1 MACVWRLVGPSLPPW
16 SEPVTALPALS
27 FGKSR
32 GVTVPATAPS
42 VLTFSAVGL
51 TWPDGAVA
59 FDGLDLL
66 VSPGRS
72 GLVGAN
78 GSGKYTLLRLAAGV
92 LKPTRGSVSVAGEVG
107 YLPQDLVLDR
117 SRRVDDVLGIGTA
130 LRALRALDAGS
141 GDPRD
146 LEAVGD
152 QWDVEERAVAE
163 LERLGLPA
171 SVLDR
176 SLGELSGGEAVRL
189 GLARLLLR
197 RPDVL
202 LLDEPTNNLDAAART
217 RLHDV
222 LGSWPRTLLVVSHD
236 RELLERVDRIGELR
250 DGAVRWYGGGFSA
263 YADQV
268 RAEQEAAE
276 QAVTAARSDVRRQQA
291 DRVEAERVVAQRKRQ
306 GERNAVRTNM
316 GKAARDYYKNRS
328 EKSAS
333 SYRKVHEERLDSA
346 RNRLEEAEARLRED
360 RAIRVDLPATQVP
373 RGRVVLTTDS
383 LVIRTGAPIELDLRG
398 PDRIA
403 VAGPNGAGKT
413 TLLETIVGELPPLA
427 GSVRTHVPTALLPQ
441 RLDLLDPALSVLDNV
456 VARAPGLELN
466 PIRAQLARF
475 LFRGTTAD
483 QLAGTLSGGELFRA
497 TLAALLLADPAP
509 QLLLLDEPTNNLDLA
524 SYDALVSA
532 LSAYQGALL
541 VVSHDARFL
550 EDVGVDRTL
559 EVSPP
564 R

>member
-1 MACVWRLVGPSLPPW
+1 M
-16 SEPVTALPALS
+16 PAS
-27 FGKSR
+27 
-32 GVTVPATAPS
+32 VHP
-42 VLTFSAVGL
+42 VLTFSGVGL
-51 TWPDGAVA
+51 TWSDGTVA

-66 VSPGRS
+66 VTPGRA

-78 GSGKYTLLRLAAGV
+78 GSGKSTLLRLAAG
-92 LKPTRGSVSVAGEVG
+92 LLQPTAGSVSVAGEVG

-117 SRRVDDVLGIGTA
+117 SRRVDDVLGIGGA
-130 LRALRALDAGS
+130 LRALRALEAGS

-171 SVLDR
+171 SVLYR
-176 SLGELSGGEAVRL
+176 RLGELSGGEAVRL
-189 GLARLLLR
+189 GLARLLLG

-202 LLDEPTNNLDAAART
+202 LLDEPTNNLDAAARS

-236 RELLERVDRIGELR
+236 RELLDRVERIGELR
-250 DGAVRWYGGGFSA
+250 DGAVRWYGGGFSSYLEQA
-263 YADQV
+263 A
-268 RAEQEAAE
+268 AEQAAAA
-276 QAVTAARSDVRRQQA
+276 QAVTAAKSDLRRQQA
-291 DRVEAERVVAQRKRQ
+291 ARHEAERLVAQRKRQ

-333 SYRKVHEERLDSA
+333 SYRKVHDERLEAARERLDD
-346 RNRLEEAEARLRED
+346 AEARLRED
-360 RAIRVDLPATQVP
+360 RTIRVDLPATEVS

-383 LVIRTGAPIELDLRG
+383 LVIRTGAPVELDLRG
-398 PDRIA
+398 PDRVA
-403 VAGPNGAGKT
+403 VVGPNGAGKT
-413 TLLETIVGELPPLA
+413 TLLDTIAGTVPPRS
-427 GSVRTHVPTALLPQ
+427 GSVRAHVPTALLPQ
-441 RLDLLDPALSVLDNV
+441 RLDVLDPDQSVVDNV
-456 VARAPGLELN
+456 VLSSQGMGAHGVDLN
-466 PIRAQLARF
+466 RIRAQLARF
-475 LFRGTTAD
+475 LFRGARAE
-483 QLAGTLSGGELFRA
+483 QLVGTLSGGERFRA

-532 LSAYQGALL
+532 LTAYRGALL
-541 VVSHDARFL
+541 VVSHDQAFL
-550 EDVGVDRTL
+550 DEIGVGRRL
-559 EVSPP
+559 ELPGL
-564 R
+564 

>member
-1 MACVWRLVGPSLPPW
+1 
-16 SEPVTALPALS
+16 
-27 FGKSR
+27 
-32 GVTVPATAPS
+32 VPAPAHS

-51 TWPDGAVA
+51 KWPDGTVA

-66 VSPGRS
+66 VAPGRS

-78 GSGKYTLLRLAAGV
+78 GSGKSTLLRLAAG
-92 LKPTRGSVSVAGEVG
+92 LLRPTAGSVSVGGEVG

-117 SRRVDDVLGIGTA
+117 SRRVDDVLGIGAA

-141 GDPRD
+141 GDPAQIEAD

-163 LERLGLPA
+163 LARLGLPA

-176 SLGELSGGEAVRL
+176 RLGELSGGEAVRL

-202 LLDEPTNNLDAAART
+202 LLDEPSNNLDAAARS
-217 RLHDV
+217 RLYDV

-236 RELLERVDRIGELR
+236 RELLERVERIGELR
-250 DGAVRWYGGGFSA
+250 DGAVRWYGGGFSS
-263 YADQV
+263 Y
-268 RAEQEAAE
+268 AEQVAAEQAAAE

-291 DRVEAERVVAQRKRQ
+291 DRVEAERLVAQRKRQ

-333 SYRKVHEERLDSA
+333 SYRKVHDERLDAA
-346 RNRLEEAEARLRED
+346 RGRLEEAEARLRED
-360 RAIRVDLPATQVP
+360 RTIRVDLPATEVP
-373 RGRVVLTTDS
+373 RGRVVLTTHD
-383 LVIRTGAPIELDLRG
+383 LVIRTGARVELDLRG
-398 PDRIA
+398 PDRVA

-413 TLLETIVGELPPLA
+413 TLLDTIAGDLPPRS

-441 RLDLLDPALSVLDNV
+441 RLDVLDADLSVVDNV
-456 VARAPGLELN
+456 VLRAPGVDLN
-466 PIRAQLARF
+466 RIRAQLARF
-475 LFRGTTAD
+475 LFRGAAAE
-483 QLAGTLSGGELFRA
+483 QAVGTLSGGERFRA
-497 TLAALLLADPAP
+497 ALAALLLADPAP

-532 LSAYQGALL
+532 LAAYRGALL
-541 VVSHDARFL
+541 VVSHDSRFL
-550 EDVGVDRTL
+550 EEIGVDRAL
-559 EVSPP
+559 NL
-564 R
+564 

>member
-1 MACVWRLVGPSLPPW
+1 M
-16 SEPVTALPALS
+16 
-27 FGKSR
+27 
-32 GVTVPATAPS
+32 
-42 VLTFSAVGL
+42 
-51 TWPDGAVA
+51 
-59 FDGLDLL
+59 
-66 VSPGRS
+66 
-72 GLVGAN
+72 
-78 GSGKYTLLRLAAGV
+78 
-92 LKPTRGSVSVAGEVG
+92 SVAGEVG

-383 LVIRTGAPIELDLRG
+383 LVIRTGAAVELDLRG

-441 RLDLLDPALSVLDNV
+441 RLDLLDPALSVVDNV
-456 VARAPGLELN
+456 VARAPGLDLN

-475 LFRGTTAD
+475 LFRGATAD
-483 QLAGTLSGGELFRA
+483 QLAGTLSGGERFRA

-550 EDVGVDRTL
+550 EEIGVDRTRRSL
-559 EVSPP
+559 GRAAERALRATASAARRDRPRWPRRLRSPRSGASVVAVPGPKLARVKQTAPDRRTRP
-564 R
+564 RRCRGVRRRARSR